1 MRLIIALALVASAFA
16 PKAFAQSLDRGAS
29 TQSFVNACIASP
41 HLAGRSTPEPT
52 CACAAGVMSGQMTD
66 RQYVMMGRLT
76 PYTGNDAGMRGE
88 IQRMASEGY
97 TGEEIMEVG
106 QMMIDSESLI
116 NSTCSI
122 IDR

>member
-1 MRLIIALALVASAFA
+1 
-16 PKAFAQSLDRGAS
+16 
-29 TQSFVNACIASP
+29 
-41 HLAGRSTPEPT
+41 
-52 CACAAGVMSGQMTD
+52 MSGQMTD

-88 IQRMASEGY
+88 IQRMVSEGY